1 MCGIVGVK
9 LNETPSVGHVEE
21 LLFYTA
27 YSLDNMLVS
36 VMLNTLIRSR
46 VIILNCDTYFSK
58 CLNIGEG
65 KCV

>member
-36 VMLNTLIRSR
+36 VMLDKLIRSR
-46 VIILNCDTYFSK
+46 VIILNCNIYFFK
-58 CLNIGEG
+58 YLNICEG